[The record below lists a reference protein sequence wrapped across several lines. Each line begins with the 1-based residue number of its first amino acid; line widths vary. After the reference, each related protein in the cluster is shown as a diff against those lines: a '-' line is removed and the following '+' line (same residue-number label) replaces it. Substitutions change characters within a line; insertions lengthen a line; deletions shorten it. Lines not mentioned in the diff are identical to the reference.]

1 MIKEYSDPAI
11 VSDFY
16 AVMGDI
22 LHQKGLMKE
31 AYEAYDSCL
40 QWKDDNMGCLNNYA
54 YFLSESGEQLAKAE
68 QMSFK
73 TVKAEP
79 KNATYLDT
87 YAWIL
92 YMLGRYSEA
101 KIYIDQAL
109 QNLDE
114 SIDNSVIQEHAEKI
128 KQKANQ

>member
-1 MIKEYSDPAI
+1 MTAACNGKTTIW
-11 VSDFY
+11 
-16 AVMGDI
+16 AV
-22 LHQKGLMKE
+22 
-31 AYEAYDSCL
+31 
-40 QWKDDNMGCLNNYA
+40 
-54 YFLSESGEQLAKAE
+54 FLSESGEQLAKAE

>member
-1 MIKEYSDPAI
+1 
-11 VSDFY
+11 
-16 AVMGDI
+16 MGDI

-68 QMSFK
+68 QMSYR

-101 KIYIDQAL
+101 NIYIDQAL

-114 SIDNSVIQEHAEKI
+114 SMDNSVIKEHADKI
-128 KQKANQ
+128 KQKIDQ

>member
-1 MIKEYSDPAI
+1 
-11 VSDFY
+11 
-16 AVMGDI
+16 
-22 LHQKGLMKE
+22 
-31 AYEAYDSCL
+31 
-40 QWKDDNMGCLNNYA
+40 MGCLNNYA

-68 QMSFK
+68 QMSYR

-101 KIYIDQAL
+101 NIYIDQAL

-114 SIDNSVIQEHAEKI
+114 SMDNSVIKEHAEKI
-128 KQKANQ
+128 KQKIDQ

>member
-1 MIKEYSDPAI
+1 
-11 VSDFY
+11 
-16 AVMGDI
+16 
-22 LHQKGLMKE
+22 
-31 AYEAYDSCL
+31 
-40 QWKDDNMGCLNNYA
+40 MGCLNNYA